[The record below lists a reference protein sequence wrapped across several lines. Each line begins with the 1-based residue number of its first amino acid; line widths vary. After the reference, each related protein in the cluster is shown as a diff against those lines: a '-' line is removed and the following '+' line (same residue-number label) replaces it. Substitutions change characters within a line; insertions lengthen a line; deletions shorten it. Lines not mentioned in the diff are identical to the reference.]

1 MALCSGLS
9 LEAQSDKAAVSP
21 GATLRVNFTAIQ
33 RLPSQVALTGIRLT
47 RHGRRAHGEP
57 GAHRFS

>member
-1 MALCSGLS
+1 LAERKLKELDELIVLCSGLS

-33 RLPSQVALTGIRLT
+33 RLPGQVALQ
-47 RHGRRAHGEP
+47 E
-57 GAHRFS
+57 SV